1 MLWKRTWLL
10 ILNKGNAYCM
20 CDTLTVS
27 FLLVSRKR
35 ELLVSPANYRASSGS
50 LYRKV
55 ATPRAIFIEQSFL

>member
-1 MLWKRTWLL
+1 MWWQRTWLL
-10 ILNKGNAYCM
+10 ILNEANAYCTYDM
-20 CDTLTVS
+20 VTVS

>member
-1 MLWKRTWLL
+1 MPVSTECAAALL
-10 ILNKGNAYCM
+10 SFRYPSCM
-20 CDTLTVS
+20 YMVTDS

-35 ELLVSPANYRASSGS
+35 ELLVSRANYRESSGS